1 MRNSTGECGERFN
14 LWSKKVLI
22 QNIKAVYF
30 KKILII
36 TCNTQLYT
44 IAGFY
49 EALEEYGQPEYIQS
63 TQNEYKVLFEIDT
76 LVDVKRSRG
85 TIWHWQM
92 KHM

>member
-1 MRNSTGECGERFN
+1 MERDLIFG
-14 LWSKKVLI
+14 LKKVLI

-30 KKILII
+30 KKNLNNNMQNSII
-36 TCNTQLYT
+36 YNRRFLLS
-44 IAGFY
+44 AGK
-49 EALEEYGQPEYIQS
+49 AN
-63 TQNEYKVLFEIDT
+63 QNIFKAHKMNIKVLFEIDT